1 MKLVHFVLDE
11 AASLGHLECLDDA
24 VDKYRGYG
32 VRLQFF
38 YQSIGQLQKC
48 WPKGAD
54 QTLLSNTSQ
63 VFFGV
68 NDNATAKY
76 VSERLGEETIIVASG
91 GTSSG
96 TSRQGGDSG
105 QRSSSYSSNQNDNW
119 GQQARRLLTPDEI
132 MAMPERIAISF
143 MPGVPPICTRLIR
156 YYEKDFMPGLIRRA
170 LAAFKMLAAAAVMLL
185 MVFIVVLMFLFAS
198 ARNTG
203 RGPGNPIDDPFQGF
217 DQNQNQDVFQ
227 AR

>member
-24 VDKYRGYG
+24 IDKYRGYG

-48 WPKGAD
+48 WPKGSD

-68 NDNATAKY
+68 NDTGTAKY
-76 VSERLGEETIIVASG
+76 VSERLGDETVIVASG

-105 QRSSSYSSNQNDNW
+105 QRSSSYSTNQNDNW
-119 GQQARRLLTPDEI
+119 GQQARRLLTPAEV
-132 MAMPERIAISF
+132 MGLPERIAVSF
-143 MPGVPPICTRLIR
+143 MPGVPPLMTRLIR
-156 YYEKDFMPGLIRRA
+156 YYEKDFMPGVIRRA
-170 LAAFKMLAAAAVMLL
+170 LAALKMFAAAAVMLL
-185 MVFIVVLMFLFAS
+185 MVLIVVLMFLFA
-198 ARNTG
+198 AAQDAG
-203 RGPGNPIDDPFQGF
+203 RGHGNPIDDPFQGLYE
-217 DQNQNQDVFQ
+217 NQNQDVFQ